1 MRRNKNLEFF
11 NKFNAINKFALE
23 NKLTREG
30 EARIIVQED
39 DGFVCWI
46 ISKDPLKEAIIIA
59 AQLRA
64 AGYCFKWES
73 ALGERGALFTISWG
87 GS

>member
-1 MRRNKNLEFF
+1 MITAKE
-11 NKFNAINKFALE
+11 AFALS
-23 NKLTREG
+23 NIEG
-30 EARIIVQED
+30 RIDYNIGRINEAIKATCERYDNRTIILL
-39 DGFVCWI
+39 
-46 ISKDPLKEAIIIA
+46 DPCPKKEAIIIA